1 VAYLIGFLLGFV
13 LATGVLRGL
22 DHYHVQLLTIENKS
36 LQRQVATLRAQ
47 VASLRAQVDD
57 IGELEDLWPGMDNV
71 PYGRDMFAQF
81 PIVGA
86 PSDPQP

>member
-1 VAYLIGFLLGFV
+1 MEYLIGFLLGFA
-13 LATGVLRGL
+13 LATGILAGL
-22 DHYHVQLLTIENKS
+22 DHYHTQLLTIENKS

-47 VASLRAQVDD
+47 VDG
-57 IGELEDLWPGMDNV
+57 IGELEDAWPTMDNV

-86 PSDPQP
+86 PEERG